1 MENISEFF
9 SLLLDSKKLI
19 SYGGLTLLLLII
31 FIETG
36 FFFGF
41 FFPGDPLLFTAGLLC
56 GTQHPHLDVNIF
68 LLLLS
73 VTLAAILGNVVG
85 FVSGKFFGKKL
96 FAKEDSFF
104 FKKKHLEKTKLFY
117 QKYGGGA
124 LIGGRFLPV
133 VRTFAPI
140 LAGSIDMNFWKF
152 NTYNIIGAFLWVW
165 TLIPLGYFLGSQFPH
180 LIHHLE
186 YFILA
191 MVIITTI
198 IMIRGYF
205 KLKKQPGTTLK

>member
-9 SLLLDSKKLI
+9 NLLLDSEKLI
-19 SYGGLTLLLLII
+19 AYGGLTLVLLII

-36 FFFGF
+36 LFFGF
-41 FFPGDPLLFTAGLLC
+41 FFPGDALLFSAGLLC
-56 GTQHPHLDVNIF
+56 GTNHIDVNIF

-73 VTLAAILGNVVG
+73 VTLAAILGNVTG
-85 FVSGKFFGKKL
+85 FLSGKYFGKKL

-104 FKKKHLEKTKLFY
+104 FKKRHLEKTKLFY
-117 QKYGGGA
+117 QKYGGLS
-124 LIGGRFLPV
+124 LIGGRFLPI

-165 TLIPLGYFLGSQFPH
+165 TLIPIGYFLGSQFPH

-191 MVIITTI
+191 MVIIPTI

-205 KLKKQPGTTLK
+205 KLKKHPEKSLK